1 MRIIPIDAKI
11 IMLTKAYKKI
21 VLDGKEK
28 LGDLSTKSSFFGKP
42 KKNIEIEDRKIKTP
56 IRANNN
62 FGSTLSPK
70 QKLASNAPNIDP
82 TEKQDLKI
90 GFNIFFV
97 FDSNIAICV
106 KRLGAVSYTHLT
118 LPTICSV

>member
-1 MRIIPIDAKI
+1 MVKRN
-11 IMLTKAYKKI
+11 L
-21 VLDGKEK
+21 VLY
-28 LGDLSTKSSFFGKP
+28 LHNQVFLVNQ

-106 KRLGAVSYTHLT
+106 KRLGAWMPTTAPQKILNRIYTSYLG
-118 LPTICSV
+118 I